1 MIGIDRQTLFAD
13 WPMLADGLQDDGW
26 AINRTAA
33 GVLVA
38 DPVLFPPSAP
48 GKNDGMKLVADYIHE
63 RGLKF
68 GIYTARGS
76 LTCLKRPGSDS
87 HEQIDADTWAAWGV
101 VCGELHILFVCPAC
115 LMLIYFLL
123 HAPSARSCRTI

>member
-1 MIGIDRQTLFAD
+1 M
-13 WPMLADGLQDDGW
+13 

-38 DPVLFPPSAP
+38 DPVLFPPNAP
-48 GKNDGMKLVADYIHE
+48 GKNDGMKLIADYIHE
-63 RGLKF
+63 RRGLKF

-87 HEQIDADTWAAWGV
+87 QIDADT
-101 VCGELHILFVCPAC
+101 
-115 LMLIYFLL
+115 
-123 HAPSARSCRTI
+123 